1 MFGLHPK
8 EGGSIPPLLT
18 NRECKMKI
26 CRDCRFYKRSW
37 ISPFSD
43 RFAKCMFLTKE
54 ESEKINLVS
63 GKPNTKELKFCETER
78 DFDCGKE
85 GKNFEYPIIFRV

>member
-1 MFGLHPK
+1 
-8 EGGSIPPLLT
+8 
-18 NRECKMKI
+18 
-26 CRDCRFYKRSW
+26 
-37 ISPFSD
+37 
-43 RFAKCMFLTKE
+43 MFLTKE